1 MVEGV
6 KTNKQ
11 QLRLL
16 QHLQPTATKIKLSKS
31 ITSTYCYYINVS
43 VNMRLSVE
51 RKPIRVNPDPK
62 RVIARFFFN
71 GNDRAKEVIQ
81 RVMGIS
87 EEDAFSI
94 ISPLLQEYSKRHRN
108 ITRVLNRHCS
118 KLKPLFAELDI
129 DFDTLT
135 VYRKLLIGSYFTHEY
150 SIESA
155 AFFNPSIIQDPDQT
169 ELQEGQRRVIMSFR
183 AVGEGHISSITF
195 RRALFDKYNNITVL
209 PAGNYIDEAEIVR
222 NAVYNKKLFF
232 DKAAITQINI
242 AVLEELES
250 KLDHH
255 FEYSNLRRIILDSQK
270 GQESDLKKLEYDK
283 VLWLADSY
291 YEIVFSLDTD
301 ISDRVIFPISEYER
315 KGIEDARFVEFKAD
329 DGSSIYYATYTAYD
343 GALIMPK
350 LLQTNDFYNFK
361 IMPLYGAGA
370 QNKNLALF
378 PRKINGKYVM
388 ISRIDGCNNYI
399 MYSDK
404 INIWEKPILLQQPKF
419 TWEFIQIG
427 NCGSPIETEQG
438 WIVIT
443 HGVGPMRRYVLG
455 ASLLKLDDPAVEIGR
470 LSEPLLIPNSEER
483 EGYVPNVIYSCGSI
497 VNNGKLVIPYGL
509 SDYSTS
515 FAEIDMNDLINK
527 LIEEG
532 KQQKAAK
539 KKHVTAKEE
548 VVSK

>member
-1 MVEGV
+1 
-6 KTNKQ
+6 
-11 QLRLL
+11 
-16 QHLQPTATKIKLSKS
+16 
-31 ITSTYCYYINVS
+31 
-43 VNMRLSVE
+43 MRLPIE
-51 RKPIRVNPDPK
+51 RKPIRVNPDSR

-71 GNDRAKEVIQ
+71 GNDRAKQVIQ
-81 RVMGIS
+81 RVMQIS
-87 EEDAFSI
+87 EDEAFGI
-94 ISPLLQEYSKRHRN
+94 VSPLLQEYSRRHRN

-118 KLKPLFAELDI
+118 KLKPLFEELNI
-129 DFDTLT
+129 EFDTLS

-155 AFFNPSIIQDPDQT
+155 AFFNPSIVDDPDQT
-169 ELQEGQRRVIMSFR
+169 ELEEGQRRVIMSFR

-195 RRALFDKYNNITVL
+195 RRALFDKDNNITVL

-232 DKAAITQINI
+232 EKAVTTQINI
-242 AVLEELES
+242 DILKELES

-255 FEYSNLRRIILDSQK
+255 FEYSNLRRVILDSQK
-270 GQESDLKKLEYDK
+270 LQENDIYKLEYDK

-315 KGIEDARFVEFKAD
+315 KGIEDARFVKFIDD
-329 DGSSIYYATYTAYD
+329 DGSYVYYATYTAYD

-350 LLQTNDFYNFK
+350 LLQTNDFYNFR
-361 IMPLYGAGA
+361 IMPLYGDGA

-378 PRKINGKYVM
+378 PRKINGKYAM

-404 INIWEKPILLQQPKF
+404 INIWEKPVLLQQPKF

-427 NCGSPIETEQG
+427 NCGSPIETEHG
-438 WIVIT
+438 WLMIT

-455 ASLLKLDDPAVEIGR
+455 ASLLKLDDPSVEVGR
-470 LSEPLLIPNSEER
+470 LKEPLIIPNSDER

-497 VNNGKLVIPYGL
+497 VNNNKLIIPYGL

-515 FAEIDMNDLINK
+515 FVEVDMDQLIAK
-527 LIEEG
+527 L
-532 KQQKAAK
+532 
-539 KKHVTAKEE
+539 KEDG
-548 VVSK
+548 V

>member
-1 MVEGV
+1 
-6 KTNKQ
+6 
-11 QLRLL
+11 
-16 QHLQPTATKIKLSKS
+16 
-31 ITSTYCYYINVS
+31 
-43 VNMRLSVE
+43 MRLSIE
-51 RKPIRVNPDPK
+51 RKPIRINPDPK

-81 RVMGIS
+81 RVMALDEDTAFGIV
-87 EEDAFSI
+87 
-94 ISPLLQEYSKRHRN
+94 SPLLQEYSKRHRN
-108 ITRVLNRHCS
+108 ITRALNRHCS
-118 KLKPLFAELDI
+118 KLKPLFTELEI
-129 DFDTLT
+129 DYDTLT

-155 AFFNPSIIQDPDQT
+155 AFFNPSIVEDPDQT
-169 ELQEGQRRVIMSFR
+169 ELHEGQRRVIISFR

-195 RRALFDKYNNITVL
+195 RRALIDQANNITVN
-209 PAGNYIDEAEIVR
+209 PAGSYIDEAEIVR

-232 DKAAITQINI
+232 EKAAVTQIDIN
-242 AVLEELES
+242 VLNELES

-255 FEYSNLRRIILDSQK
+255 FEYANLRRIIIDSQK
-270 GQESDLKKLEYDK
+270 LQETDMKRLEYDK

-315 KGIEDARFVEFKAD
+315 KGIEDARFVHFKND
-329 DGSSIYYATYTAYD
+329 DDSTVYYATYTAYD
-343 GALIMPK
+343 GSLIMPK

-378 PRKINGKYVM
+378 PRKINGKYAM

-404 INIWEKPILLQQPKF
+404 INIWEKPIKLQEPKF
-419 TWEFIQIG
+419 SWEFIQIG
-427 NCGSPIETEQG
+427 NCGSPIETKKG

-455 ASLLKLDDPAVEIGR
+455 ASLLKLDDPEVEIGR
-470 LSEPLLIPNSEER
+470 LKEPLLIPNSDER
-483 EGYVPNVIYSCGSI
+483 EGYVPNVLYSCGAL
-497 VNNGKLVIPYGL
+497 VHNGKLIIPYGV
-509 SDYSTS
+509 SDSSTA
-515 FAEIDMNDLINK
+515 FAEVDLNELVTK
-527 LIEEG
+527 LIEDKKESD
-532 KQQKAAK
+532 KAGM
-539 KKHVTAKEE
+539 
-548 VVSK
+548 

>member
-1 MVEGV
+1 
-6 KTNKQ
+6 
-11 QLRLL
+11 
-16 QHLQPTATKIKLSKS
+16 
-31 ITSTYCYYINVS
+31 
-43 VNMRLSVE
+43 MRLSIE
-51 RKPIRVNPDPK
+51 RKPIRINPDPK

-81 RVMGIS
+81 RVMSLS
-87 EEDAFSI
+87 EELAFGI
-94 ISPLLQEYSKRHRN
+94 VSPLLQEYSKRHRN
-108 ITRVLNRHCS
+108 ITRALNRHCS

-155 AFFNPSIIQDPDQT
+155 AFFNPSIVEDPDQT
-169 ELQEGQRRVIMSFR
+169 ELQAGNRRVIISFR

-195 RRALFDKYNNITVL
+195 RRALIDQDNNITVL
-209 PAGNYIDEAEIVR
+209 PAGSYIDEAEIVR

-232 DKAAITQINI
+232 EKAAITQINI
-242 AVLEELES
+242 DVLKELEG

-255 FEYSNLRRIILDSQK
+255 FEYSNLRRIILDSQQGK
-270 GQESDLKKLEYDK
+270 EKDIEKLEYDK

-315 KGIEDARFVEFKAD
+315 KGIEDARFVQFRDED
-329 DGSSIYYATYTAYD
+329 DSSVYYATYTAYD
-343 GALIMPK
+343 GSLIMPK
-350 LLQTNDFYNFK
+350 LLQTNDFINFK

-378 PRKINGKYVM
+378 PRKIKGKFAM

-404 INIWEKPILLQQPKF
+404 INIWEKPVILQKPKF
-419 TWEFIQIG
+419 SWEFIQIG
-427 NCGSPIETEQG
+427 NCGSPIETEKG

-455 ASLLKLDDPAVEIGR
+455 ASLLKLDDPTVEIGR
-470 LSEPLLIPNSEER
+470 LKEPLLIPNSDER
-483 EGYVPNVIYSCGSI
+483 EGYVPNVLYSCGSL
-497 VNNGKLVIPYGL
+497 VHNDKLIIPYGV
-509 SDYSTS
+509 SDSSTA
-515 FAEIDMNDLINK
+515 FAEVDLEELLDK
-527 LIEEG
+527 LIADGGE
-532 KQQKAAK
+532 
-539 KKHVTAKEE
+539 
-548 VVSK
+548 